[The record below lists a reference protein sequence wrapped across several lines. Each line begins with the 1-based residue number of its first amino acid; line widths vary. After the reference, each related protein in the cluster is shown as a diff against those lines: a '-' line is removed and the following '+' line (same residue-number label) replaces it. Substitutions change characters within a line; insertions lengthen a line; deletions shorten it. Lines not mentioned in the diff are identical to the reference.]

1 MNKYFLYAASV
12 LALAS
17 CSSDDFLGENSGNG
31 QNAANS
37 VINFGGGTTKT
48 TRATSKSTYKTENL
62 QKNGFWV
69 YGTKHTEAE
78 VNTNAKDLVVYK
90 NYLLAYKGN
99 GSENSTQSNTKGWE
113 YVGVNNSAYRDHVT
127 PNVDADQTIKYWDY
141 SAIDYTFYA
150 ATAKPE
156 DVKDGK
162 VTIKKIE
169 TDEAGSVYT
178 KGYEIKVENGA
189 DWDQL
194 YFADRMVVTKPT
206 NTNEPK
212 PDHQK
217 KDVYGGYVNLTFR
230 NALTKVRV
238 AMYEIVPGYSVT
250 IDKFYY
256 TKNGETTQTTVA
268 TDKFTADAKNTP
280 LVTSEEGVKYKVV
293 YYSDTEANGQLVNQ
307 PKMLPN
313 KTGEE
318 GATKKVFEIGDEKT
332 LIGSADDTKSGT
344 KLSTDITKPTYDTDG
359 GKYTLFMPQADN
371 DMTLNLKVD
380 YTLTSLDGSNEKIH
394 VKGATATIPAKYL
407 CWRPNYAYTY
417 IFKISD
423 NTNGSTGGDGDP
435 AGLYPI
441 TFDASVVETGD
452 GNAEFISAMG
462 KSTITT
468 FAVNNDG
475 TYQHNKAEY
484 ENGSTLYAT
493 VVDNDKVTVTLDAT
507 NTKLYQVDNSIVNNA
522 SLSESLVA
530 NWIANNQ
537 TNGKLKEVT
546 LTNESFVNE
555 VPAEDGDGHTIKLSP
570 ATALKVPSIVAGKYV
585 IEYNGKTPWTGAY
598 TKIYKIVTVSNTTK

>member
-48 TRATSKSTYKTENL
+48 TRATSNSTYKIENL
-62 QKNGFWV
+62 RANGFWV
-69 YGTKHTEAE
+69 YGTKHSAIEDKTAQ
-78 VNTNAKDLVVYK
+78 NDQAVYT
-90 NYLLAYKGN
+90 NYLLAYKE
-99 GSENSTQSNTKGWE
+99 GSANHTQSNTAGWE
-113 YVGVNNSAYRDHVT
+113 YVGVDNSLYREHVT
-127 PNVDADQTIKYWDY
+127 PKVDEAQTIKYWDY
-141 SAIDYTFYA
+141 SAVAYTFYA

-156 DVKDGK
+156 DVKEGK
-162 VTIKKIE
+162 VIIKKTLE
-169 TDEAGSVYT
+169 DADAEGTVYT
-178 KGYEIKVENGA
+178 KGYEVTLKNDA

-194 YFADRMVVTKPT
+194 YFADRKVINKTKDA
-206 NTNEPK
+206 EHGK
-212 PDHQK
+212 H
-217 KDVYGGYVNLTFR
+217 DVYGGEVNFTFR

-238 AMYEIVPGYSVT
+238 AMYEIVPGYSVS

-256 TKNGETTQTTVA
+256 TKDGESTQTTVA

-318 GATKKVFEIGDEKT
+318 GATKKVFEIGDRKT

-475 TYQHNKAEY
+475 TYQHGNAEY
-484 ENGSTLYAT
+484 VNGSDLYVT
-493 VVDNDKVTVTLDAT
+493 VVGNDKETVKLDAT
-507 NTKLYQVDNSIVNNA
+507 NTKLYKVDNSVDA
-522 SLSESLVA
+522 TSLSEALVA
-530 NWIANNQ
+530 NWIANNK
-537 TNGKLKEVT
+537 TGGKLTEVG

-555 VPAEDGDGHTIKLSP
+555 VPSEDGNTISLGEAK
-570 ATALKVPSIVAGKYV
+570 ALKVPSIEAGKYV
-585 IEYNGKTPWTGAY
+585 IEYIGSSPWTGAY
-598 TKIYKIVTVSNTTK
+598 TNIYKIVTVK

>member
-31 QNAANS
+31 QNATNS

-48 TRATSKSTYKTENL
+48 TRATSNSTYKIGDL

-78 VNTNAKDLVVYK
+78 DKTAKNDQAVYT
-90 NYLLAYKGN
+90 NYLLTYKDGTAN
-99 GSENSTQSNTKGWE
+99 KTQSNTAGWE
-113 YVGVNNSAYRDHVT
+113 YVGIDNSLYREHVT
-127 PNVDADQTIKYWDY
+127 PKVDEAQTIKYWDY
-141 SAIDYTFYA
+141 SAVAYTFYA

-162 VTIKKIE
+162 VTIDKIK
-169 TDEAGSVYT
+169 TDEAETGSVYT
-178 KGYEIKVENGA
+178 KGYNVTLHDGA
-189 DWDQL
+189 DLDQL
-194 YFADRMVVTKPT
+194 YFADRKVITKSKDA
-206 NTNEPK
+206 EHAK
-212 PDHQK
+212 H
-217 KDVYGGYVNLTFR
+217 DVYGGEVNFTFR

-256 TKNGETTQTTVA
+256 TEAGQSKEA
-268 TDKFTADAKNTP
+268 TDKFKADANNTP
-280 LVTSEEGVKYKVV
+280 LVTSEAGVKYKVV
-293 YYSDTEANGQLVNQ
+293 YYSKDEAGGQLENQ

-313 KTGEE
+313 ETGEE
-318 GATKKVFEIGDEKT
+318 GATKTVFEIGDGAELKQ
-332 LIGSADDTKSGT
+332 GT
-344 KLSTDITKPTYDTDG
+344 VLGTNINEATYDTNG
-359 GKYTLFMPQADN
+359 KKYTLFMPQAEN
-371 DMTLNLKVD
+371 NEPLKLKVD
-380 YTLTSLDGSNEKIH
+380 YILTSLDGSEEQIH
-394 VKGATATIPAKYL
+394 VKGATAIIPAQYL

-468 FAVNNDG
+468 FAVKDG
-475 TYQHNKAEY
+475 KYQQHGNAEY
-484 ENGSTLYAT
+484 VNGSDLYAT
-493 VVDNDKVTVTLDAT
+493 VVGNDKVTVKLDAT

-522 SLSESLVA
+522 SLSASLSESLVA
-530 NWIANNQ
+530 NWIAKDQ
-537 TNGKLKEVT
+537 TNGKLTEVN
-546 LTNESFVNE
+546 LTNESFVNK
-555 VPAEDGDGHTIKLSP
+555 VPTEDGKTISLGT
-570 ATALKVPSIVAGKYV
+570 ATALKVSGIVAGKYV

-598 TKIYKIVTVSNTTK
+598 TKIYKIVTVQ

>member
-48 TRATSKSTYKTENL
+48 TRATSNSTYKIGDL
-62 QKNGFWV
+62 QKNGFWI
-69 YGTKHTEAE
+69 YGTKHDKAE
-78 VNTNAKDLVVYK
+78 DKTDANDQAVYK
-90 NYLLAYKGN
+90 NYRLTYEDGTAN
-99 GSENSTQSNTKGWE
+99 NTQSNTAGWE
-113 YVGVNNSAYRDHVT
+113 YVGVNNEDYRANVT
-127 PNVDADQTIKYWDY
+127 PNVEQAQTIKYWDY
-141 SAIDYTFYA
+141 SAVAYTFYA
-150 ATAKPE
+150 ATANPQ
-156 DVKDGK
+156 DVKDGN

-178 KGYEIKVENGA
+178 KGYEVTLKDKA
-189 DWDQL
+189 DLDQL
-194 YFADRMVVTKPT
+194 YFADRKVITKPA

-212 PDHQK
+212 PDHYK
-217 KDVYGGYVNLTFR
+217 KNVYGGQVEFTFR

-256 TKNGETTQTTVA
+256 TEANESTQKTVA
-268 TDKFTADAKNTP
+268 TDKFTADANNTP
-280 LVTSEEGVKYKVV
+280 LETSTDGVKYKVV
-293 YYSDTEANGQLVNQ
+293 YYSKDEAGGQLENQ

-313 KTGEE
+313 TSGAGSEKT
-318 GATKKVFEIGDEKT
+318 VFKIGDGKT

-344 KLSTDITKPTYDTDG
+344 ELSTDITKPTYDTNG

-371 DMTLNLKVD
+371 DKTLNLKVD
-380 YTLTSLDGSNEKIH
+380 YTLTSLDGSKEQIH

-452 GNAEFISAMG
+452 GNAEFISAMAE
-462 KSTITT
+462 STITT

-484 ENGSTLYAT
+484 ENGSDLYAT
-493 VVDNDKVTVTLDAT
+493 VVDKDKSTVTLAT
-507 NTKLYQVDNSIVNNA
+507 GNTKVYKLTDTGAAVTN
-522 SLSESLVA
+522 LSEALVA
-530 NWIANNQ
+530 NWVANNKT
-537 TNGKLKEVT
+537 TNYEVVDAA
-546 LTNESFVNE
+546 NYSFVSS
-555 VPAEDGDGHTIKLSP
+555 VPSEDGKTISLGT
-570 ATALKVPSIVAGKYV
+570 AAALKMEKVKAGKYV
-585 IEYNGKTPWTGAY
+585 IEYTGTTAWTGAY
-598 TKIYKIVTVSNTTK
+598 TKIYKIVTVQ

>member
-48 TRATSKSTYKTENL
+48 TRATSNSTYKIGDL
-62 QKNGFWV
+62 QNNGFWV
-69 YGTKHTEAE
+69 YGTKHSATEDKTA
-78 VNTNAKDLVVYK
+78 NYDQAVYT
-90 NYLLAYKGN
+90 NYLLAYKGGTAN
-99 GSENSTQSNTKGWE
+99 NTQSNTAGWE
-113 YVGVNNSAYRDHVT
+113 YVGVNNTPFREHVT
-127 PNVDADQTIKYWDY
+127 PNVDAAQTIKYWDY
-141 SAIDYTFYA
+141 SAVGYTFYA
-150 ATAKPE
+150 ATANPQN
-156 DVKDGK
+156 VKEGK
-162 VTIKKIE
+162 VTIDKIK
-169 TDEAGSVYT
+169 TDEAETGSVYT
-178 KGYEIKVENGA
+178 KGYNVTLHDGA
-189 DWDQL
+189 DLDQL
-194 YFADRMVVTKPT
+194 YFADRKVITKPADT
-206 NTNEPK
+206 NNPK
-212 PDHQK
+212 PDHK
-217 KDVYGGYVNLTFR
+217 NKNVYGGQVEFTFR

-238 AMYEIVPGYSVT
+238 AMYEIVPGYSVS

-256 TKNGETTQTTVA
+256 TKVGESTQTTVA
-268 TDKFTADAKNTP
+268 TDRFRADANNTP
-280 LVTSEEGVKYKVV
+280 LVTSAAGVKYKVV

-318 GATKKVFEIGDEKT
+318 GATKTVFEIGDRKT
-332 LIGSADDTKSGT
+332 LIGSADNTKSGT

-371 DMTLNLKVD
+371 KTTLNLKVD
-380 YTLTSLDGSNEKIH
+380 YTLTSLDNSGEQIH

-423 NTNGSTGGDGDP
+423 KTNGSTGDEKDP

-462 KSTITT
+462 ESTITT
-468 FAVNNDG
+468 FAVKDG
-475 TYQHNKAEY
+475 VYQYGKADY
-484 ENGSTLYAT
+484 ENGSDLYAT
-493 VVDNDKVTVTLDAT
+493 VVDKDKSTVTLAT
-507 NTKLYQVDNSIVNNA
+507 GNTKVYKLTDTGAAVPN
-522 SLSESLVA
+522 LSEALVA
-530 NWIANNQ
+530 NWVANNKT
-537 TNGKLKEVT
+537 TNYEVVDAANYT
-546 LTNESFVNE
+546 FVGS
-555 VPAEDGDGHTIKLSP
+555 VPSEDGNTITLDP
-570 ATALKVPSIVAGKYV
+570 ATALKMSGIKAGKYV
-585 IEYNGKTPWTGAY
+585 IEYTGATALPDTY
-598 TKIYKIVTVSNTTK
+598 TKVYKIVTVQ

>member
-48 TRATSKSTYKTENL
+48 TRATSNSTYKIENL
-62 QKNGFWV
+62 RANGFWV
-69 YGTKHTEAE
+69 YGTKHSAIEDKTAQ
-78 VNTNAKDLVVYK
+78 NDQAVYT
-90 NYLLAYKGN
+90 NYLLAYKE
-99 GSENSTQSNTKGWE
+99 GSANKTQSNTAGWE
-113 YVGVNNSAYRDHVT
+113 YVGVDNSLYRKNVT
-127 PNVDADQTIKYWDY
+127 PKVDEAQTIKYWDY
-141 SAIDYTFYA
+141 SAVAYTFYA
-150 ATAKPE
+150 ATANPE
-156 DVKDGK
+156 DVKSGK
-162 VTIKKIE
+162 VTINKTLE
-169 TDEAGSVYT
+169 DATGTVYT
-178 KGYEIKVENGA
+178 KGYEVTLKDGA
-189 DWDQL
+189 NWDQL
-194 YFADRMVVTKPT
+194 YFADRKVINKTKDA
-206 NTNEPK
+206 EHAK
-212 PDHQK
+212 H
-217 KDVYGGYVNLTFR
+217 DVYGGEVNFTFR

-238 AMYEIVPGYSVT
+238 AMYEIVPGYSVS

-256 TKNGETTQTTVA
+256 TKAGESTQTTEA
-268 TDKFTADAKNTP
+268 TDKFTADANNTP
-280 LVTSEEGVKYKVV
+280 LVTSATGVTYKVV
-293 YYSDTEANGQLVNQ
+293 YYNNTEAGGQLENQ

-313 KTGEE
+313 ADGD
-318 GATKKVFEIGDEKT
+318 GATKNIFKIGDGAT
-332 LIGSADDTKSGT
+332 LKAGT
-344 KLSTDITKPTYDTDG
+344 KLSTIITTPTYDTNG

-371 DMTLNLKVD
+371 DKTLNLKVD
-380 YTLTSLDGSNEKIH
+380 YTLTSLDGSKEQIH

>member
-17 CSSDDFLGENSGNG
+17 CSNDDFLGENSGNG

-48 TRATSKSTYKTENL
+48 TRATSESPYKL
-62 QKNGFWV
+62 KDLKANGFWV

-78 VNTNAKDLVVYK
+78 DKTNTKDLVVYK
-90 NYLLAYKGN
+90 NYRLAYEDGTAN
-99 GSENSTQSNTKGWE
+99 NTQSNTAGWE
-113 YVGVNNSAYRDHVT
+113 YVGVNNEDYRANVT
-127 PNVDADQTIKYWDY
+127 PNVEQAQTIKYWDY
-141 SAIDYTFYA
+141 SAVAYTFYA

-162 VTIKKIE
+162 VTINKTLE
-169 TDEAGSVYT
+169 DANGSVYT
-178 KGYEIKVENGA
+178 KGYEVTLKDGA
-189 DWDQL
+189 NWDQL
-194 YFADRMVVTKPT
+194 YFADRKVINKPT
-206 NTNEPK
+206 DTNNPK
-212 PDHQK
+212 PDHK
-217 KDVYGGYVNLTFR
+217 NKNVYGGQVEFTFR

-256 TKNGETTQTTVA
+256 TEEGGAAQTTVA
-268 TDKFTADAKNTP
+268 TDKFTADANNTP
-280 LVTSEEGVKYKVV
+280 LETSTDGVKYKVV
-293 YYSDTEANGQLVNQ
+293 YYSKDEAGGQLENQ

-313 KTGEE
+313 TSGAGSEKT
-318 GATKKVFEIGDEKT
+318 VFKIGDGKT

-344 KLSTDITKPTYDTDG
+344 ELSTDITKPTYDTNG

-371 DMTLNLKVD
+371 DKTLNLKVD
-380 YTLTSLDGSNEKIH
+380 YTLTSLDGSKEQIH

-452 GNAEFISAMG
+452 GNAEFISAMSE
-462 KSTITT
+462 STITT

-475 TYQHNKAEY
+475 TYQHNKEEY
-484 ENGSTLYAT
+484 ENGSTLYVT
-493 VVDNDKVTVTLDAT
+493 VVDKDKKTVTLDAD
-507 NTKLYQVDNSIVNNA
+507 NTKVYKLTDTGA
-522 SLSESLVA
+522 GDTKLSEALVA
-530 NWIANNQ
+530 NWIANTKTDNY
-537 TNGKLKEVT
+537 TVVGTDKYTFEGT
-546 LTNESFVNE
+546 
-555 VPAEDGDGHTIKLSP
+555 VPSEDGHTITLSP
-570 ATALKVPSIVAGKYV
+570 ATAVKIPGIEAGKYV